1 MVVYQEGSGSHCRL
15 FSVCLGGWGDHAL
28 WLGLGTWTM
37 MWRWGGGGRS
47 HPPRGHT
54 LGGADGVLI
63 EAAAQPVG
71 GVLLLREVLE
81 DLHKGRWEDARG
93 SAESALRGKHDTA
106 LWAPGEA
113 AGPSLGAPPL
123 QNPEKIR

>member
-1 MVVYQEGSGSHCRL
+1 MFGGVGGSCPLVGSWNL
-15 FSVCLGGWGDHAL
+15 DHDVEV
-28 WLGLGTWTM
+28 
-37 MWRWGGGGRS
+37 GGGGRS

-71 GVLLLREVLE
+71 GVLLFREVLE